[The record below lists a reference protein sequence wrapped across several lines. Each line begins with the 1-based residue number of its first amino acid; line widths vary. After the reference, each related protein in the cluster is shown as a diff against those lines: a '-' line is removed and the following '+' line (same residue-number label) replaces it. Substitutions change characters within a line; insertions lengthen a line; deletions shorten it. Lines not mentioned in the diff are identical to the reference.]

1 MEARS
6 GAHPEGIQVSGPR
19 LVSLSN
25 WARNLLPTRAALEN
39 SRIIAPFAH
48 LVLRADLWRFNRRS
62 VPRGVAVG
70 LFVGIF
76 ALIPGVQLVGAA
88 LLCVPWRGNIPLAGA
103 MTFLSN
109 PATTPFILVGAIAVG
124 NHFGFH
130 ADLAALDHLYRSGAG
145 AAQWGR
151 WLLSDGAPALVLGLA
166 VISLVSAALGYVVAV
181 LVWRRVVLMRKAR
194 RRLRAGARAGAQD

>member
-1 MEARS
+1 MS
-6 GAHPEGIQVSGPR
+6 GRR

-25 WARNLLPTRAALEN
+25 WARNLLPTRSALEK

-70 LFVGIF
+70 LLVGIF

-88 LLCVPWRGNIPLAGA
+88 LMCVPWRGNIPLAGA

-109 PATTPFILVGAIAVG
+109 PATTPFIMVGAISVG
-124 NHFGFH
+124 NNFGFH
-130 ADLAALDHLYRSGAG
+130 ADLNALDHLYRSGAG
-145 AAQWGR
+145 LTEWGR
-151 WLLSDGAPALVLGLA
+151 WLLSDGAPALLLGLG
-166 VISLVSAALGYVVAV
+166 VISLISAAVGYVVAA
-181 LVWRRVVLMRKAR
+181 LVWRRVVLVRHAR
-194 RRLRAGARAGAQD
+194 RRQRAGAQG

>member
-1 MEARS
+1 MS
-6 GAHPEGIQVSGPR
+6 GRR

-70 LFVGIF
+70 LLVGIF

-88 LLCVPWRGNIPLAGA
+88 LMCVPWRGNIPLAGA

-109 PATTPFILVGAIAVG
+109 PATTPFILVGAISVG
-124 NHFGFH
+124 NNFGFH
-130 ADLAALDHLYRSGAG
+130 ADLNTLDHLYRSGAG
-145 AAQWGR
+145 MGAWGQ
-151 WLLSDGAPALVLGLA
+151 WLLSDGAPALVVGLG
-166 VISLVSAALGYVVAV
+166 VISLAAAAIGYVLAALI
-181 LVWRRVVLMRKAR
+181 WRRVVLVRKAR
-194 RRLRAGARAGAQD
+194 RQQRARA